1 VNEQLERGLTLR
13 NFSSP
18 LAEKLYEARLDSMQE
33 SVGSVD
39 ELGWFALF
47 VLEKAILHEDS
58 QGFVGVA
65 EYETGDAMQAVW
77 NAVLSEYAKFNA
89 GEEVI
94 SPPWRASSMPDAPS
108 PTPAPGSVQT

>member
-94 SPPWRASSMPDAPS
+94 SSL
-108 PTPAPGSVQT
+108 